1 MVSGCVSI
9 AQLNTNTIFL
19 GGNKLE
25 KDKDLNTAII
35 KGLFLLTPSYLPPCT
50 GKKKHLDPGFLLNV
64 QKVWTL
70 ICLES
75 DPNELYF
82 EFQKLQR

>member
-1 MVSGCVSI
+1 VAVCVSI

-35 KGLFLLTPSYLPPCT
+35 KGLFLLPPPIYRPALV
-50 GKKKHLDPGFLLNV
+50 KKHLDPGFLLNV
-64 QKVWTL
+64 QKVWTR

>member
-1 MVSGCVSI
+1 MGLLGGPIFQVFLGIVRVDGRGQMVSGCVSI

-35 KGLFLLTPSYLPPCT
+35 KGLFLLP
-50 GKKKHLDPGFLLNV
+50 LLFTALH
-64 QKVWTL
+64 W
-70 ICLES
+70 
-75 DPNELYF
+75 
-82 EFQKLQR
+82 